1 MLIRIPHALGVFKE
15 KTLLERVA
23 SGIRA
28 KLLSEKLNE
37 RVNEMETHV
46 KRQQSSIHGIGAGTG
61 GSENGKTPDGDDEFF
76 RIKDN
81 GEPVTAGQVVPQ
93 TEEEKKE

>member
-23 SGIRA
+23 AGIRA
-28 KLLSEKLNE
+28 KLLSEKLDE
-37 RVNEMETHV
+37 RVNEMESVV
-46 KRQQSSIHGIGAGTG
+46 KRQKSSMIGAGTG
-61 GSENGKTPDGDDEFF
+61 GSESGKTPDADDEFF

-81 GEPVTAGQVVPQ
+81 GEPVTSGQVVPV
-93 TEEEKKE
+93 TEEEKKQEE

>member
-23 SGIRA
+23 AGIRA
-28 KLLSEKLNE
+28 KLLSEKLDE
-37 RVNEMETHV
+37 RVNEMESV
-46 KRQQSSIHGIGAGTG
+46 FKRQKSSMIGAGTG
-61 GSENGKTPDGDDEFF
+61 GSESRKVPDGDDEFF
-76 RIKDN
+76 RIQDN

-93 TEEEKKE
+93 TEEEKKQEE